1 MFSDKELALTNETV
15 KYLDLLKAEGFIF
28 SYSIYET
35 SNVTLATG
43 GSEYASFEYHTIE
56 HGLRLSIQYGKSH
69 SSPTHYY
76 TVTKD
81 IKQLYIFVRGLAV
94 VLAEQPELVRS
105 NEKVKSID
113 LLDKVS

>member
-43 GSEYASFEYHTIE
+43 GSEYASFE
-56 HGLRLSIQYGKSH
+56 
-69 SSPTHYY
+69 
-76 TVTKD
+76 
-81 IKQLYIFVRGLAV
+81 
-94 VLAEQPELVRS
+94 
-105 NEKVKSID
+105 
-113 LLDKVS
+113 